1 MSQAVAAPIT
11 GEPIIVGGKSA
22 SSTVSR
28 RAALAAVTLTG
39 FAPIALARPV
49 ASPPVDHAFWADH
62 RRWTAIDQE
71 WQAALDA
78 TAGDA
83 EAQQATFDRYASR
96 ELAARQAVLLRRVTT
111 AAALLAKLMM
121 VDAAVDIDTGDDDYP
136 DFWACLV
143 RDVEG
148 MAA

>member
-1 MSQAVAAPIT
+1 MSQADAARIT
-11 GEPIIVGGKSA
+11 GDPIVVGGKSA

-28 RAALAAVTLTG
+28 RAALTAVMLTG
-39 FAPIALARPV
+39 FAPIALALPI
-49 ASPPVDHAFWADH
+49 ASPPADHAFWADH

-78 TAGDA
+78 TAGDG
-83 EAQQATFDRYASR
+83 EAQESTFDRYASL
-96 ELAARQAVLLRRVTT
+96 ELAARQAVLLRPVTT
-111 AAALLAKLMM
+111 AAALLAKLTM

-143 RDVEG
+143 RDVMG